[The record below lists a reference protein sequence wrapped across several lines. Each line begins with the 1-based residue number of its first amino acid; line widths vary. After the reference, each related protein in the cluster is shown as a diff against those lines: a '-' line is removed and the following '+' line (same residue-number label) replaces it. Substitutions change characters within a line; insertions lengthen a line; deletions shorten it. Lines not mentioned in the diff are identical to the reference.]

1 MAEIAAGRAI
11 VEALRAEGVDHI
23 FGVVGTTTNSIV
35 TELYGRDDIRFI
47 DTRHEEGAAF
57 MAYGYSR
64 ASGKPSACITT
75 SGPGTINLATGI
87 SLAYKGRAPVIVIA
101 GNTAQEYTYRDGAQE
116 FDLVGTFKSITQ
128 MALQVNKTERIPEM
142 LHYAFRTALYGKRG
156 PVLLDIPRDLID
168 GQTLDWEVQPPESY
182 RAVADRTAGDA
193 QAVQQAAALLAQ
205 AQRPLLLA
213 GGGIIDSEASD
224 DAVALAERLDL
235 AVVPSYGHNDAF
247 PNSHRLYVG
256 PPGGRGAGEALEA
269 MNRAD
274 VILALGTRI
283 NQGSTSWDYS
293 VINPDTRIIQVD
305 IDPQEIGRNYPV
317 AVGIVG
323 DAGAVARQLSEALGE
338 QFPEGRANPDWTGE
352 VAALKSRRQAR
363 LEAEAE
369 VAGEPMMP
377 QRVYSELVKVLPR
390 DCMVTID
397 AGIAPGMSY
406 DRINYELPRTMF
418 NYAGQGGLGMG
429 LGVGLGTKLGR
440 PARPAVSLQGDGGFL
455 YTSQELNTAVRKGI
469 PLVSIVLNNSCHGA
483 EKAQQQRFYD
493 QRYIGVDLEN
503 PRFDRLAEVYGAK
516 GYYVERPEDVAD
528 TVREA
533 LTLDGPSVVEIPVAE
548 YFPPS
553 APLPNRANG

>member
-1 MAEIAAGRAI
+1 MAEMAAGRAI

-23 FGVVGTTTNSIV
+23 FGLVGTTTNSIV
-35 TELYGRDDIRFI
+35 TELYGRDDITFI

-57 MAYGYSR
+57 MAYGYSK
-64 ASGKPSACITT
+64 ASGKPSACVTT

-87 SLAYKGRAPVIVIA
+87 SLAYKGRAPVIAIA

-116 FDLVGTFKSITQ
+116 FDLVNTFKAITQ
-128 MALQVNKTERIPEM
+128 LSLQINQTDRIPE
-142 LHYAFRTALYGKRG
+142 LFHYAFRTAMYGKKG

-168 GQTLDWEVQPPESY
+168 GKTLDWDVEAPGTY
-182 RAVADRTAGDA
+182 RPVADRTAGDA
-193 QAVQQAAALLAQ
+193 QAIAQAAALLAG
-205 AQRPLLLA
+205 AQRPLILA
-213 GGGIIDSEASD
+213 GGGIVDSEATD
-224 DAVALAERLDL
+224 FAVALAERLDM

-256 PPGGRGAGEALEA
+256 PPGGRGATEALQA

-283 NQGSTSWDYS
+283 NQGSTGWDYS

-305 IDPQEIGRNYPV
+305 IDPFEIGRNYPL

-323 DAGAVARQLSEALGE
+323 DAGAVAQQISDALGQ
-338 QFPEGRANPDWTGE
+338 QFPEGRANPEWTAE
-352 VAALKSRRQAR
+352 IAELKNRRRAR
-363 LEAEAE
+363 LEAEAQL
-369 VAGEPMMP
+369 GGDPMMP
-377 QRVYSELVKVLPR
+377 QRVFSELNKVLPR

-397 AGIAPGMSY
+397 AGVAPGLSY
-406 DRINYELPRTMF
+406 DRISYELPRTMF

-440 PARPAVSLQGDGGFL
+440 PDRPAISLQGDGGFL
-455 YTSQELNTAVRKGI
+455 YTSQELNTAVRKNI
-469 PLVSIVLNNSCHGA
+469 PLVSIVLNNGCHGA

-493 QRYIGVDLEN
+493 QKYIGVDLEN
-503 PRFDRLAEVYGAK
+503 PRFDKLAEVYGAR
-516 GYYVERPEDVAD
+516 GFYVERPEDVAD

-533 LTLDGPSVVEIPVAE
+533 MAVDGPSVVEIPVAE
-548 YFPPS
+548 YFPPGAS
-553 APLPNRANG
+553 LPR

>member
-128 MALQVNKTERIPEM
+128 MALQVNQTERIPEM

-168 GQTLDWEVQPPESY
+168 GKTLDWEVQPPESY

-193 QAVQQAAALLAQ
+193 QAVQQAVALLAQ

-363 LEAEAE
+363 LEAESE

-440 PARPAVSLQGDGGFL
+440 PDRPAVSLQGDGGFL

>member
-1 MAEIAAGRAI
+1 MTQMAAGRAI
-11 VEALRAEGVDHI
+11 VEALKAEGVDHV

-87 SLAYKGRAPVIVIA
+87 SLAYKGRAPVIAIA

-128 MALQVNKTERIPEM
+128 LALQVNQTDRIPEM
-142 LHYAFRTALYGKRG
+142 LHYAFRTAMYGKRG

-168 GQTLDWEVQPPESY
+168 DKTIDWEVEAPQSY
-182 RAVADRTAGDA
+182 RPVADRTAGDA
-193 QAVQQAAALLAQ
+193 RAVQEAAALLAL

-213 GGGIIDSEASD
+213 GGGIIDSEATD
-224 DAVALAERLDL
+224 FAVALAEGLDM

-256 PPGGRGAGEALEA
+256 PPGGRGAGEALDA
-269 MNRAD
+269 LHRAD

-283 NQGSTSWDYS
+283 NQGSTGWDYS
-293 VINPDTRIIQVD
+293 VINPETRIVQVD
-305 IDPQEIGRNYPV
+305 IDPFEIGRNYPL

-323 DAGAVARQLSEALGE
+323 DAGAVAQQLSEALFA
-338 QFPEGRANPDWTGE
+338 QFPEGRANPEWTDEIAGYQ
-352 VAALKSRRQAR
+352 SRRRAR

-369 VAGEPMMP
+369 LGGDPMMP
-377 QRVYSELVKVLPR
+377 QRVFSELNKVLPR

-397 AGIAPGMSY
+397 AGVAPGLSY
-406 DRINYELPRTMF
+406 DRISYELPRTMF

-440 PARPAVSLQGDGGFL
+440 PDRPAISLQGDGGFL
-455 YTSQELNTAVRKGI
+455 YTSQELNTAVRKNI
-469 PLVSIVLNNSCHGA
+469 PLVSLVLNNGCHGA

-493 QRYIGVDLEN
+493 QKYIGVDLEN
-503 PRFDRLAEVYGAK
+503 PRFDRLAEVYGAR
-516 GYYVERPEDVAD
+516 GFYVERPEDVAD

-533 LTLDGPSVVEIPVAE
+533 LSLNGPSVVEIPVAE
-548 YFPPS
+548 YFPPAARRS
-553 APLPNRANG
+553 NG